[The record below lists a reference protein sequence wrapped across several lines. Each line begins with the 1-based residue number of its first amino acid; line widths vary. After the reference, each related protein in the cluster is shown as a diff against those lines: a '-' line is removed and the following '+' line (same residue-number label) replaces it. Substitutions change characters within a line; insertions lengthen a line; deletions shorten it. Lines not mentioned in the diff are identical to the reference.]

1 MFSKKRFHLY
11 FSTIEAYITV
21 YITNLLTLVIW
32 KCVCDRIVY
41 IVKKCINIFQ
51 KRSNVAKGGTTFFC
65 APPPHTNALVRPCNK
80 AYIYPM

>member
-1 MFSKKRFHLY
+1 MFSKKRFYLY

-32 KCVCDRIVY
+32 KFVCDRIVY
-41 IVKKCINIFQ
+41 RVKKCINIFQ
-51 KRSNVAKGGTTFFC
+51 KRSYYGGHNIFC
-65 APPPHTNALVRPCNK
+65 APPPTHTNALVCPCNK